1 MHRAHPV
8 ACQTARP
15 PAPNR
20 STNYAR
26 EWLPEATQSHPK
38 ATPKPVDSQP
48 IATPKPLQSSPKAPT
63 RLPQGSHK
71 APTRLLKGYP
81 KASSNYLRL
90 KGAQPG
96 HRLNFIPYQ
105 LTDVCTGDG
114 CRSTTVGYR
123 YGAVAPLVLGA
134 ISPAPSLEFCPAAS
148 LSSDL
153 LTRMLGASQP
163 NATHNPRTF
172 RWAPHLMQKDRTGYF
187 AS

>member
-1 MHRAHPV
+1 VLTRLLAKRPDRQL
-8 ACQTARP
+8 QTAPQTTRVNGFLKP
-15 PAPNR
+15 
-20 STNYAR
+20 
-26 EWLPEATQSHPK
+26 PK
-38 ATPKPVDSQP
+38 ATPKPPQSLL
-48 IATPKPLQSSPKAPT
+48 IANRLRPQSHSKAPPK
-63 RLPQGSHK
+63 LPQDYHK

>member
-1 MHRAHPV
+1 MLTRLLAKRPDRQL
-8 ACQTARP
+8 QTAPQTTRVNGFLKP
-15 PAPNR
+15 
-20 STNYAR
+20 
-26 EWLPEATQSHPK
+26 PK
-38 ATPKPVDSQP
+38 ATPKPPQSLLIANRLRSQSHSK
-48 IATPKPLQSSPKAPT
+48 ATPKLPQSSPKAPP
-63 RLPQGSHK
+63 RLPQGS
-71 APTRLLKGYP
+71 P

-105 LTDVCTGDG
+105 HADVCTGDG
-114 CRSTTVGYR
+114 CRPSTVGYR

-148 LSSDL
+148 LSSGL

-172 RWAPHLMQKDRTGYF
+172 RWAPHLKQKDRNGYF
-187 AS
+187 AY